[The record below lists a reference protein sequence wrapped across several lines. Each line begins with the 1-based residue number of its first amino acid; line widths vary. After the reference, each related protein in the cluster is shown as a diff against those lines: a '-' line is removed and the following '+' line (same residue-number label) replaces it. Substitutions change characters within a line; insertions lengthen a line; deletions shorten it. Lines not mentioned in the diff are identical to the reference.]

1 MAYSRLT
8 PPSLI
13 SARIGTQSGAIWSYS
28 SADALGTVAAIN
40 YVNNAYELGMR
51 AGDMVLHVDTTNS
64 VSNMLTVQTGAT
76 IGTAV
81 GATTDT
87 AGYAAGVS
95 TVTLASAGTGT
106 IVVGDVIRFGNDPD
120 SEYVVTTGDADVS
133 GGGSVVFTPV
143 LVTAI
148 GATAT
153 PIKVQSNVLNLSP
166 QSTGGGEVLIAAKT
180 LVAGDSGKTFYL
192 NLAGGFATTLPAPSM
207 GLKFKFV
214 VNTAPTTAY
223 TVVTASSANVIHG
236 QVSSAEDAAGSVAC
250 AASSDTIS
258 FVANKAIKGDW
269 VSVESD
275 GTSWFVQ
282 GMCNVQDGITTTQAS

>member
-1 MAYSRLT
+1 MAYETSNQPQLVSNRVGGG
-8 PPSLI
+8 P
-13 SARIGTQSGAIWSYS
+13 AIWMYKDGDPLS
-28 SADALGTVAAIN
+28 TVTAIN
-40 YVNNAYELGMR
+40 YIKNAAELGMS
-51 AGDMVLHVDTTNS
+51 AGDLLLHVDETLGVTNQ
-64 VSNMLTVQTGAT
+64 LIVQA
-76 IGTAV
+76 
-81 GATTDT
+81 GATTGTASGATTNT

-95 TVTLASAGTGT
+95 SVTLASTGTGT
-106 IVVGDVIRFGNDPD
+106 IVIGDVFRFGNDPGN
-120 SEYVVTTGDADVS
+120 EYVATAADADVS
-133 GGGSVVFTPV
+133 NGATLTFTPA

-148 GATAT
+148 PASAT
-153 PIKVQSNVLNLSP
+153 PVYIQSNVLNLSP
-166 QSTGGGEVLIAAKT
+166 QSTGGGEVLTAAKT

-282 GMCNVQDGITTTQAS
+282 GMCNVQDGITNTQAS